1 MNQKMLLL
9 TAVVTAAAIIPSAYA
24 QNDASSGAAP
34 ASSMSMSSSASTPAT
49 SRKAMKA
56 ADRKLAKAVRK
67 AIEHVK
73 GLDATHIAIVAKD
86 GSVTLTGS
94 VPAAPQIDL
103 AVQQAKTVS
112 GVTNVTSRLEVGQ
125 LGP

>member
-9 TAVVTAAAIIPSAYA
+9 TAVVTAAAVIPSAYA
-24 QNDASSGAAP
+24 QNDASSGAVP
-34 ASSMSMSSSASTPAT
+34 ASSMSSSASAPAT

-56 ADRKLAKAVRK
+56 ADRKLARAVRK
-67 AIEHVK
+67 SIEHVK

-103 AVQQAKTVS
+103 AVQQAKTVP